1 MTNKIKRLNKIL
13 SNIGIK
19 GFFKPAENLEDSHFV
34 IIEDK
39 RCIRKSLLIDS
50 KKCKALLER
59 GETHPPDIVHFIVIT
74 NKRNVQN
81 IKNNLFTLPTWA
93 KN

>member
-1 MTNKIKRLNKIL
+1 MADKIKRLNKIL
-13 SNIGIK
+13 NKLGMK
-19 GFFKPAENLEDSHFV
+19 GFLKPIENLEDSHFV

-39 RCIRKSLLIDS
+39 RCIHRSLLIET
-50 KKCKALLER
+50 KKYKALLER

-81 IKNNLFTLPTWA
+81 IKNNLFTLPT
-93 KN
+93 KQN